1 MEILRNDLLGESVK
15 KFEINGL
22 SVYVVEKREFSDIC
36 ASFVVRYGSNDISFK
51 YVDETNFKKYPL
63 GIAHFLEHKMFD
75 GDGCD
80 EVFKKFSELGA
91 DVNAYT
97 SNSITNYYFNTVN
110 NFEKSL
116 EYLCHMV
123 YNMVLTDE
131 SVEREKP
138 IIDQELRMYDDDP
151 HNKVYRNLLSTMYGE
166 HPVRYDIGGDVNT
179 IKEIERY
186 QLEDCYNKF
195 YSNNNMFLVI
205 IGNIDAERCRELLL
219 KFIPNKISKPIDREK
234 FNSTDKVFKHYIEED
249 MQMSVPTNIIGF
261 KDLNTTNDNYLR
273 KFIIFE
279 IIHRMFFRAT
289 SNFYEKI
296 YKDEIIDN
304 SYYTEYINEGE
315 YGHYVIGG
323 DGDKFRD
330 LPQILFD
337 YYNNYDFTKDQD
349 VFDRVKKAMYG
360 NYINLFN
367 NIDNI
372 SQLMVRLIKYD
383 FNLFE
388 YFDELDEIT
397 LDDVILEFK
406 NIFNKENMV
415 YSRIV

>member
-15 KFEINGL
+15 RFEVNGL
-22 SVYVVEKREFSDIC
+22 NVHVVEKKEFSDIST
-36 ASFVVRYGSNDISFK
+36 SFVVRYGSNDVSFR
-51 YVDETNFKKYPL
+51 YSGEEDFKKYPL
-63 GIAHFLEHKMFD
+63 GTAHFLEHKMFD

-80 EVFKKFSELGA
+80 EVFKKFSELGV

-97 SNSITNYYFNTVN
+97 SNNITNYYFNAVN

-116 EYLCHMV
+116 ENLCYMM
-123 YNMVLTDE
+123 YNLNLTDE

-138 IIDQELRMYDDDP
+138 IIEQELRMYDDDP
-151 HNKVYRNLLSTMYGE
+151 SNKVYRNLLFNMYGE
-166 HPVRYDIGGDVNT
+166 HPVRYDIGGDVDT
-179 IKEIERY
+179 IKNIERY

-205 IGNIDAERCRELLL
+205 VGNIDAERCRELLT
-219 KFIPNKISKPIDREK
+219 KFIPNKISNSVDREK
-234 FNSTDKVFKHYIEED
+234 FDSADKVSNHYVEED
-249 MQMSVPTNIIGF
+249 MNMNIPTNLIGF
-261 KDLNTTNDNYLR
+261 KDVNTNNENYLR

-304 SYYTEYINEGE
+304 SYYTEYINEGD

-323 DGDKFRD
+323 DGDKFRE
-330 LPQILFD
+330 LPQILFK
-337 YYNNYDFTKDQD
+337 YYDDYDFKGDQD

-360 NYINLFN
+360 NYVNLFN
-367 NIDNI
+367 SIDNI

-383 FNLFE
+383 SNLFD
-388 YFDELDEIT
+388 YFEELKRIT
-397 LDDVILEFK
+397 LDDVISEFK
-406 NIFNKENMV
+406 NIFKEENMV
-415 YSRIV
+415 YSRVI